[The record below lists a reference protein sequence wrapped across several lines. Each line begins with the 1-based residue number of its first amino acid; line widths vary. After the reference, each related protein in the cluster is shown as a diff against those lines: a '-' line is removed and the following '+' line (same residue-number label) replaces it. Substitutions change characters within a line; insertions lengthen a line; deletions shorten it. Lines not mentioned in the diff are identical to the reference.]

1 MKNKYFRMII
11 ISLIILVIVLV
22 GCRKV
27 EDEVK
32 WDNIPMF
39 MYKDDFYYYK
49 KTFKKEPPENI
60 AYDGKFE
67 STVPLTEIPTKNG
80 QSNFGIYEYILIDD
94 ESMEVYLG
102 DNKWMILSKRD

>member
-1 MKNKYFRMII
+1 MKKLLI
-11 ISLIILVIVLV
+11 LIILVIVLV

-49 KTFKKEPPENI
+49 KHLKKNHQ
-60 AYDGKFE
+60 KTLRM
-67 STVPLTEIPTKNG
+67 TVNLRVR
-80 QSNFGIYEYILIDD
+80 FL
-94 ESMEVYLG
+94 
-102 DNKWMILSKRD
+102 